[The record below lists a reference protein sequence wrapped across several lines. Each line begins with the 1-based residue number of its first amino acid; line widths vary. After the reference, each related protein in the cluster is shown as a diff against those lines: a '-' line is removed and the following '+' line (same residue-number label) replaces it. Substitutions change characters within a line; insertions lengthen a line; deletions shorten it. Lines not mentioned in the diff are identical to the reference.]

1 MGGPS
6 VSTPKPPELGPP
18 AFRNARRLAR
28 LTDGNASDIISQARA
43 MVPGATAGVQIGAVI
58 RQMLRDQQQQLRGQ
72 RREERRSAR
81 LAEAGDP
88 EVQAEA
94 EATRRAIQRRGRGRA
109 STILTTPGAAIP
121 TGQIVRKALLGA

>member
-58 RQMLRDQQQQLRGQ
+58 RQMLRDQQQQQ
-72 RREERRSAR
+72 REERRSAR

-88 EVQAEA
+88 EVLAEA